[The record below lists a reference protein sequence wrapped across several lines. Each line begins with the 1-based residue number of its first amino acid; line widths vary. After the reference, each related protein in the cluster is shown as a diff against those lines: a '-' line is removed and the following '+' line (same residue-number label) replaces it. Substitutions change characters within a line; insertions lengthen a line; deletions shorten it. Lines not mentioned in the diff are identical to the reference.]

1 MKITIITSFPFPN
14 GKATANRM
22 RIFAEELLKNNRIDS
37 IDIVSYLSS
46 SELVILLDNISPKK
60 S

>member
-22 RIFAEELLKNNRIDS
+22 RVFAEELLKNKRIDS

-46 SELVILLDNISPKK
+46 SKLVNIIR
-60 S
+60 